1 MDEFLSLFSNYA
13 FPTAVCIYLFV
24 KDAKDSQR
32 HKEEVDSLRTA
43 LENNTLVLQKLYEK
57 IGGEGAQ

>member
-32 HKEEVDSLRTA
+32 HREEVDSLRVA
-43 LENNTLVLQKLYEK
+43 LENNTIVLQKLCDR
-57 IGGEGAQ
+57 IGGEDVQ